1 MGLSADENGKI
12 VGDKYPNNGFDGS
25 IFEMRYKYKV
35 RGDKF
40 GIFITK
46 TYQREISEKAS
57 LTIDKAKELLEYC
70 SSLGL
75 TTTFLYILG
84 LEDLET
90 IEHYFNYLKGSI
102 NKFPIIQVFQNYT
115 PYQEMY
121 RCEEAKDVEFYIKAR
136 MIIDDIFKNKEEMK
150 PKTWECFR
158 SLYFDDK
165 EKSGG
170 KVRCKKM
177 Y

>member
-1 MGLSADENGKI
+1 MK
-12 VGDKYPNNGFDGS
+12 KYYNINMLFNGS
-25 IFEMRYKYKV
+25 INYIGSQLRDYDKIKMLSNEIDDFGLYLTIEKFLDREKFMRP
-35 RGDKF
+35 
-40 GIFITK
+40 
-46 TYQREISEKAS
+46 EKAS

-121 RCEEAKDVEFYIKAR
+121 KRC
-136 MIIDDIFKNKEEMK
+136 
-150 PKTWECFR
+150 
-158 SLYFDDK
+158 
-165 EKSGG
+165 
-170 KVRCKKM
+170 
-177 Y
+177 

>member
-1 MGLSADENGKI
+1 MNITLIEE
-12 VGDKYPNNGFDGS
+12 GDVIS
-25 IFEMRYKYKV
+25 I
-35 RGDKF
+35 
-40 GIFITK
+40 
-46 TYQREISEKAS
+46 EI
-57 LTIDKAKELLEYC
+57 
-70 SSLGL
+70 
-75 TTTFLYILG
+75 
-84 LEDLET
+84 
-90 IEHYFNYLKGSI
+90 
-102 NKFPIIQVFQNYT
+102 P
-115 PYQEMY
+115 
-121 RCEEAKDVEFYIKAR
+121 EAKDVEFYIKAR